1 MASQPMKSKK
11 SKNFA
16 ASSRA
21 AMPSNAPANPWHSSD
36 KKPTPT
42 NAPKDT
48 KNAKNAASKFKEAQ
62 QAHLERAKKLI
73 DAYELS
79 SDEEEIESDVLLESV
94 FKSYDGDKSQ
104 LHKTQE
110 FLENVFQSGAA
121 TCLICIAT
129 VKRSDYVRDSLPFCM
144 CIGALVAK

>member
-1 MASQPMKSKK
+1 MKSKK
-11 SKNFA
+11 SKAFT
-16 ASSRA
+16 SSNRPA
-21 AMPSNAPANPWHSSD
+21 VQSNVQANPWHNTTD

-42 NAPKDT
+42 NVPKT
-48 KNAKNAASKFKEAQ
+48 AINVKNAASKFKEAQ
-62 QAHLERAKKLI
+62 QAHLEKAKKLI
-73 DAYELS
+73 EAYEQS

-129 VKRSDYVRDSLPFCM
+129 VKRTDYVSRLADCFL
-144 CIGALVAK
+144 